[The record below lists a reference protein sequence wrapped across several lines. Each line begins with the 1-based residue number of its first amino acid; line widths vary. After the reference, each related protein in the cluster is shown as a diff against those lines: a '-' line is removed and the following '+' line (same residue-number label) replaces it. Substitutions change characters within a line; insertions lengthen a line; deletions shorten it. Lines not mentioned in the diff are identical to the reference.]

1 MSNGRYS
8 DDPREDSLFRDDEMH
23 LMEEL
28 EKESLIPLDFHYI
41 FWRSED
47 KFLRCIAIKDDNNT
61 LGPCIIKNENKAPEE
76 MPESYKLLPPE
87 GNVFGYGKWTFL
99 DEHGNET
106 NYLSFDVFMGR
117 SAKSRNVD
125 LTPDVAYLYKD
136 LSEYYKNKYPQA
148 GVKTVVVSYA
158 VSIK

>member
-1 MSNGRYS
+1 MYYKKRKQSPGRNARILQITS
-8 DDPREDSLFRDDEMH
+8 SR
-23 LMEEL
+23 
-28 EKESLIPLDFHYI
+28 
-41 FWRSED
+41 
-47 KFLRCIAIKDDNNT
+47 
-61 LGPCIIKNENKAPEE
+61 
-76 MPESYKLLPPE
+76 
-87 GNVFGYGKWTFL
+87 GNVFGYGKWTFSL
-99 DEHGNET
+99 EQGNET

>member
-1 MSNGRYS
+1 MY
-8 DDPREDSLFRDDEMH
+8 
-23 LMEEL
+23 
-28 EKESLIPLDFHYI
+28 Y
-41 FWRSED
+41 
-47 KFLRCIAIKDDNNT
+47 
-61 LGPCIIKNENKAPEE
+61 KNENKAPEE

-87 GNVFGYGKWTFL
+87 GNVFGYGKWTFS
-99 DEHGNET
+99 DEQGNET

>member
-1 MSNGRYS
+1 M
-8 DDPREDSLFRDDEMH
+8 
-23 LMEEL
+23 
-28 EKESLIPLDFHYI
+28 
-41 FWRSED
+41 
-47 KFLRCIAIKDDNNT
+47 NNT
-61 LGPCIIKNENKAPEE
+61 YIAVWSSFEDQAAVSAFGGGEKNENTAPEE
-76 MPESYKLLPPE
+76 MTESYKLLPPE
-87 GNVFGYGKWTFL
+87 GNVFGYGKWTFS
-99 DEHGNET
+99 DEQGNET

>member
-1 MSNGRYS
+1 MKKIDVEKMDRRKTYEWFKTFKNPTYGVNVNVT
-8 DDPREDSLFRDDEMH
+8 DEQ
-23 LMEEL
+23 
-28 EKESLIPLDFHYI
+28 
-41 FWRSED
+41 
-47 KFLRCIAIKDDNNT
+47 
-61 LGPCIIKNENKAPEE
+61 
-76 MPESYKLLPPE
+76 
-87 GNVFGYGKWTFL
+87 
-99 DEHGNET
+99 GNET

>member
-1 MSNGRYS
+1 MLHNRTAQHFNQSASNS
-8 DDPREDSLFRDDEMH
+8 
-23 LMEEL
+23 
-28 EKESLIPLDFHYI
+28 INNNT
-41 FWRSED
+41 
-47 KFLRCIAIKDDNNT
+47 DDNSHKR
-61 LGPCIIKNENKAPEE
+61 IWQ
-76 MPESYKLLPPE
+76 KLRKKCQNLTNYFLQRE
-87 GNVFGYGKWTFL
+87 IVFGYGKWTFS
-99 DEHGNET
+99 DEQGNET

>member
-1 MSNGRYS
+1 M
-8 DDPREDSLFRDDEMH
+8 
-23 LMEEL
+23 
-28 EKESLIPLDFHYI
+28 
-41 FWRSED
+41 
-47 KFLRCIAIKDDNNT
+47 C
-61 LGPCIIKNENKAPEE
+61 
-76 MPESYKLLPPE
+76 
-87 GNVFGYGKWTFL
+87 FGYGKMDFFQMNRGKWKRIIF
-99 DEHGNET
+99 
-106 NYLSFDVFMGR
+106 SFDVFMGR